1 MVVVVGAMQCDAIG
15 VTMTILHDRAPH
27 PMAVQRQ
34 RQQQPFNLGPGDASE
49 SSPSHVK
56 SYIIYWVSK
65 PRRESGTTSDCEHP
79 ISTLDRACMLHGAC
93 GVA

>member
-65 PRRESGTTSDCEHP
+65 SRRIGHNIGLRAPDQHP
-79 ISTLDRACMLHGAC
+79 DRACMLHGAC